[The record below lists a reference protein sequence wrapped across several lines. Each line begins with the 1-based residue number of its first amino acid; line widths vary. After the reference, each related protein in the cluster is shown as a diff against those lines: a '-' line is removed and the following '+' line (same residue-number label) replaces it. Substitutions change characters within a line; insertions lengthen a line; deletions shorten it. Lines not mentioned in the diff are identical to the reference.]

1 MELMKKLI
9 KKIFINTTLYQV
21 ISWAYNSY
29 LENKV
34 IDMDLLKG
42 CGNGVVIDRGVQI
55 NFPERVILKDRV
67 RIHVGTF
74 IDSRGGV
81 YIGEGSGL
89 ANNCMIITST
99 HRYRNAKRIPFDNVV
114 DLKPV
119 IIREFVWVGWD
130 VTIMAGV
137 EIGEGAI
144 IGGGSVVTKNV
155 PPLAIMI
162 GNPAEVIGYRSKEHY
177 NECKSLRK
185 FQDPIITD
193 YEENLIYMYK
203 IRFDKELR
211 ELGLIK

>member
-1 MELMKKLI
+1 MEYMKKLI
-9 KKIFINTTLYQV
+9 KKIFFNTMLYQV

-34 IDMDLLKG
+34 IDKSLLRE
-42 CGNGVVIDRGVQI
+42 CGIDVVLDHGVQI
-55 NFPERVILKDRV
+55 NFPGRVILKDRV
-67 RIHVGTF
+67 RIHSGTF

-89 ANNCMIITST
+89 ADHCTIITSN

-130 VTIMAGV
+130 VMIMAGV

-144 IGGGSVVTKNV
+144 IGGGSAITKNV
-155 PPLAIMI
+155 PPLAIML
-162 GNPAEVIGYRSKEHY
+162 GNPAKIIGYRSKEHY
-177 NECKSLRK
+177 YECKSSGN
-185 FQDPIITD
+185 FQEPIIAD

-203 IRFDKELR
+203 VRFEKELR
-211 ELGLIK
+211 ELGMIK